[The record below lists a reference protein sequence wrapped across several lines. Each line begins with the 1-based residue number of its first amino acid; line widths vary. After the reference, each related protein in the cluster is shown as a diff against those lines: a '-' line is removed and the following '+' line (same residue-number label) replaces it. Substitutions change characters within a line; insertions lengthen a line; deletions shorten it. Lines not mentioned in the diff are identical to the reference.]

1 MKRSGEVWVH
11 SRMLVLLTWEL
22 LLWAARDEA
31 ALGRKNRGELPGFLL
46 LLDKS
51 TLESVCP
58 WYRMKTAVWVFWADQ
73 RIKRV
78 VCMKSKLMWGKS
90 NRAYFLR
97 SRYIYLAAKI
107 LKFYN
112 SFIHTEIHK
121 YVFFWTHWFMP
132 LICSPCYPQKHMVWN
147 NEMGEFIFVFTSAT
161 VKGISAALR
170 LLINGKENKDIHFYL
185 N

>member
-1 MKRSGEVWVH
+1 MILQLLEEMKRSGEVWVH
-11 SRMLVLLTWEL
+11 SQMSVLLTCEL

-46 LLDKS
+46 LLDKT

-58 WYRMKTAVWVFWADQ
+58 WYRVKTSVWLFWAYQ

-97 SRYIYLAAKI
+97 NKNICLAAKI
-107 LKFYN
+107 LKFYTFILSHRNKYIFFLN
-112 SFIHTEIHK
+112 S
-121 YVFFWTHWFMP
+121 
-132 LICSPCYPQKHMVWN
+132 LICASHLLSLSPTKTHGLKQWN
-147 NEMGEFIFVFTSAT
+147 GWV
-161 VKGISAALR
+161 
-170 LLINGKENKDIHFYL
+170 HFCLYFCHS
-185 N
+185 

>member
-11 SRMLVLLTWEL
+11 SQMWVLLTCEL

-31 ALGRKNRGELPGFLL
+31 ALGRKNRGELPGFLI
-46 LLDKS
+46 LLDKT

-58 WYRMKTAVWVFWADQ
+58 WYRVKTSVWLFWAYQ

-78 VCMKSKLMWGKS
+78 VCMKIKLMWGKS

-97 SRYIYLAAKI
+97 NKNMFSCKDFKVLYIH
-107 LKFYN
+107 
-112 SFIHTEIHK
+112 SFTQK
-121 YVFFWTHWFMP
+121 YINTYFFWTHWFVP
-132 LICSPCYPQKHMVWN
+132 LICSPCHPQKHMVWN
-147 NEMGEFIFVFTSAT
+147 NETGEFIFVFTSAT
-161 VKGISAALR
+161 VKGLSAALG
-170 LLINGKENKDIHFYL
+170 LLISGKKKKNIHFYL